1 MTKVLL
7 TREINQTYREKIKDL
22 GYQVQLMEEGG
33 PLEDIDLA
41 LGGLALRNLDFS
53 QLKRLQAVF
62 LTSMGVDYLPLDYFS
77 KKGIILANNQG
88 VYAETIGEF
97 IVFNLL
103 QLQKANRFFIQ
114 KQEAHLW
121 EKPKTGL
128 GTLKGKTILFF
139 GTGSLAQA
147 GARRLEAFGVQLL
160 GYRKSPKPQTPFQE
174 IVTDQNLDQAL
185 KRADFLVLTL
195 PKTKETYHLI
205 NRDLLAKTKPGVKI
219 INVARGDII
228 QEEALVDYLESGHVA
243 GACLDVFEKEPLDPA
258 SPLWD
263 MDQVYITP
271 HHSYSSEGD
280 RKIEYKTIM
289 ENLKRFKKNQPLIH
303 VVDTDKGY

>member
-1 MTKVLL
+1 
-7 TREINQTYREKIKDL
+7 
-22 GYQVQLMEEGG
+22 
-33 PLEDIDLA
+33 
-41 LGGLALRNLDFS
+41 
-53 QLKRLQAVF
+53 
-62 LTSMGVDYLPLDYFS
+62 MGVDYLPLDYFS

-128 GTLKGKTILFF
+128 GTLKGKIVLFF

-160 GYRKSPKPQTPFQE
+160 GYRKSPKPQAPFQE
-174 IVTDQNLDQAL
+174 IVTDKNLDQAL

-280 RKIEYKTIM
+280 REIEYKTIM
-289 ENLKRFKKNQPLIH
+289 ENLKRFKNNQPLIH